1 MSHTLSTLY
10 IRRRYLQV
18 LVEPANSLG
27 ESLLL
32 GELVVLVAEV
42 GTDSEAVGDA
52 AVQVDLP
59 VLAGLGEDIL
69 GLVAQLGG
77 EDLVDFLSLVSIT
90 YRVKRMDNS
99 PEAQMDRGP
108 ETAPS
113 SSSVTNEGWA
123 V

>member
-90 YRVKRMDNS
+90 DRLKRITNS

>member
-42 GTDSEAVGDA
+42 GADSEAVSDA

-69 GLVAQLGG
+69 GLVAQLGS
-77 EDLVDFLSLVSIT
+77 EDLVDFYNLLV
-90 YRVKRMDNS
+90 
-99 PEAQMDRGP
+99 
-108 ETAPS
+108 
-113 SSSVTNEGWA
+113 
-123 V
+123 

>member
-90 YRVKRMDNS
+90 DRLKRITHS